1 MNTKRTFALAVTFLL
16 GTVVG
21 AAAARKMAIDP
32 VLYLGKDKKE
42 AGTALLREAREL
54 AASEGSWEKISVG
67 RAYYLGGMKAEGQ
80 AIFDEV
86 TGNQKAEGGDWI
98 RVGRVYYEAG
108 DWDKAKA
115 AFEKAMALEPNDA
128 PWMAEI
134 GAYYN
139 VKGERARAEELFGKS
154 FELEPGE
161 VWSTTKAAGSYL
173 GVAPD

>member
-1 MNTKRTFALAVTFLL
+1 MKTKRTLALAVTFLL

-32 VLYLGKDKKE
+32 ALYAGKDKKA
-42 AGTALLREAREL
+42 AGTALLQAARDLSDQEK
-54 AASEGSWEKISVG
+54 SWERIALG

-86 TGNQKAEGGDWI
+86 TGSKKAEGGDWI

-115 AFEKAMALEPNDA
+115 AFEKALALEPNDA

-154 FELEPGE
+154 FSLEPGE
-161 VWSTTKAAGSYL
+161 VWNTTKAAGSYL

>member
-1 MNTKRTFALAVTFLL
+1 MKTKRTFALAVTFLL

-21 AAAARKMAIDP
+21 AAAAKKMAVDP
-32 VLYLGKDKKE
+32 ALYTGKDKKA
-42 AGTALLREAREL
+42 AGQALLQTAREIS
-54 AASEGSWEKISVG
+54 AKEGSWEKIAVG
-67 RAYYLGGMKAEGQ
+67 RAYYLGGLKAEGQ

-86 TGNQKAEGGDWI
+86 TGSKKAEGGDWI

-115 AFEKAMALEPNDA
+115 AFEKALAMEPNDA

-154 FELEPGE
+154 FEIEPGE
-161 VWSTTKAAGSYL
+161 IWNTTKAAGSYL
-173 GVAPD
+173 GVVPN